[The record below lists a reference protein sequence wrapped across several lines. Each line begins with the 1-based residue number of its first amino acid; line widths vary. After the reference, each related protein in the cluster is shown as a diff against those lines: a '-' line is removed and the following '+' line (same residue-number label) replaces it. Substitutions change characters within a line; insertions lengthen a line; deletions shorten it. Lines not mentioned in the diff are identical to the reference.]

1 MVRTVRNFWIACA
14 ALALA
19 SVPVRTALS
28 QPLGEVVALPNG
40 DAVRIGGE
48 GAGLLQAHDAGGLEA
63 TLWQLVDEGR
73 TDDAIAVL
81 AYVARHRGDEAAEL
95 AVMGLRIVTDLQ
107 DRSGAGVLVAAI
119 LQESG
124 ADPGAIR
131 AAVREAGLPADFPAL
146 EPVAALE
153 PASGF
158 LPGDAGQPAEAG
170 VPATVALPSDTTA
183 ADASSYGGRG
193 GGSGGFG
200 NGIPLGLL
208 IGGGF
213 GSVRDS
219 AVVKDPPADAG
230 VS

>member
-1 MVRTVRNFWIACA
+1 MFRSVRNFWIACA

-40 DAVRIGGE
+40 DTVRIGGE

-81 AYVARHRGDEAAEL
+81 AYVARHRGEAAGAL

-107 DRSGAGVLVAAI
+107 DTAGAGVLVAAI
-119 LQESG
+119 VQESG
-124 ADPGAIR
+124 ADPDAVR

-146 EPVAALE
+146 EPVATLE

-158 LPGDAGQPAEAG
+158 LAGDASQSAESG
-170 VPATVALPSDTTA
+170 VPATDALPSDTTA
-183 ADASSYGGRG
+183 TDASSYGGR
-193 GGSGGFG
+193 GSGGFG

-208 IGGGF
+208 IGGGI
-213 GSVRDS
+213 GAVRDS
-219 AVVKDPPADAG
+219 AAVKDPPADAG